1 MINPKTMRELSSCY
15 ILARLADDSE
25 TQYIPGLGTERKS
38 VARNQRNGSDIVFY
52 LQTLVDEPKPIKD
65 VGKHAKECYVSFD
78 DRNVRHLQTIKY
90 YEQQD
95 KITFLREHL
104 ENKLILIKPKLN
116 HRHDNSSHL
125 YHYNFDIVMV
135 SEDKQEANY
144 YIPVPQA
151 KKGVPSV
158 RFEKALME
166 GTPITLPDYPNHME
180 TPEFILCDGY
190 LYYIPDQDSIIGSE
204 VNMTIYYAVKP
215 NGIKRVALT
224 DLDDFWS
231 KLKCA
236 YRDIGFITDNYAA
249 ELRDT
254 LEKKGVS
261 LFQQEQ
267 PKKDEKKQAQPDQTP
282 SNLTEMEFIARLKKL
297 AQEAELV
304 YPEEDLIN
312 LHTSLKTGGMAV
324 LGGMSGTGKTRLA
337 LLYADALKLK
347 KDENLLYI
355 PISPSYTEPSDILGY
370 LNPQMGLFMES
381 ETGLVSFLERASKHT
396 NELFMVLFDEMNLGQ
411 VEHYF
416 APFISL
422 LELPKDQREL
432 RIYSQGAIC
441 HNKPL
446 PKGCIPVRDN
456 VLFVGTA
463 NFDETTKDF
472 SNRMLDRTNV
482 IFLQKLTFGEASVPK
497 EESREDIN
505 TTTPVTRSL
514 YITDWTKVGG
524 GMEEPEIL
532 LLDRLH
538 DTMQEYDAQI
548 GVSFRIYKG
557 IGKYLANIPSDA
569 DGNALITRNTAL
581 DYQVKQRILTKIRG
595 HREQV
600 QDLIGYF
607 DAENR
612 YHVGYIGRLLMEE
625 VEGEDGFNSS
635 LAFLKQK
642 AKELTRNGYVL

>member
-1 MINPKTMRELSSCY
+1 MISPKTMRELSSCY
-15 ILARLADDSE
+15 VLARLADDSE

-38 VARNQRNGSDIVFY
+38 VARSHRNDSDIIFY
-52 LQTLVDEPKPIKD
+52 LQALVDEPKPIKD
-65 VGKHAKECYVSFD
+65 AGKHSKECYVSFD
-78 DRNVRHLQTIKY
+78 NRNGRYLQTIKY

-116 HRHDNSSHL
+116 HRHDNPNHL

-144 YIPVPQA
+144 YLPVPQA

-166 GTPITLPDYPNHME
+166 GDPITLPDYPNHME
-180 TPEFILCDGY
+180 IPEFILCDGY
-190 LYYIPDQDSIIGSE
+190 LYYIPDQDSIKGSE
-204 VNMTIYYAVKP
+204 LNMTTYYALKP
-215 NGIKRVALT
+215 QGFKRLALT
-224 DLDDFWS
+224 DLEDFWG

-236 YRDIGFITDNYAA
+236 YREMGFITDSYAT
-249 ELRDT
+249 ELRDAFN
-254 LEKKGVS
+254 KKGTS
-261 LFQQEQ
+261 LFQQEL
-267 PKKDEKKQAQPDQTP
+267 PKKEEKKQVQPSQAP
-282 SNLTEMEFIARLKKL
+282 SSLTEMEFIARLKKL
-297 AQEAELV
+297 AQDAELF

-312 LHTSLKTGGMAV
+312 FHASLKTGGMAV

-347 KDENLLYI
+347 KDENLLYV
-355 PISPSYTEPSDILGY
+355 PISPSYTEPADILGY

-381 ETGLVSFLERASKHT
+381 ETGLVSFLERASQRPG
-396 NELFMVLFDEMNLGQ
+396 ELFMVLFDEMNLGQ

-432 RIYSQGAIC
+432 RIYSHGAIC
-441 HNKPL
+441 HNKSL
-446 PKGCIPVRDN
+446 HKGCIPVRDN

-463 NFDETTKDF
+463 NFDETTKGF

-482 IFLQKLTFGEASVPK
+482 IFLEKLTFGEASVLK
-497 EESREDIN
+497 EESRESIN
-505 TTTPVTRSL
+505 TTTVVTRNT
-514 YITDWTKVGG
+514 YNTDWTKVGTSI
-524 GMEEPEIL
+524 EEHEIL

-557 IGKYLANIPSDA
+557 IEKYLVNIPTDA

-612 YHVGYIGRLLMEE
+612 YHIGSIGRLLMEE
-625 VEGEDGFNSS
+625 GEGEDGFKSS
-635 LAFLKQK
+635 LTFLRQK
-642 AKELTRNGYVL
+642 AKELTRNGYAL